1 MVVNT
6 ISDAKA
12 HFSALIERVQQGEE
26 VVIKKAGQPVA
37 VIHRYTERKE
47 PLEPG
52 ALRGRIRVSDDFDVL
67 PDEIASVFGM
77 KE

>member
-12 HFSALIERVQQGEE
+12 HFSALIERVQHGEE
-26 VVIKKAGQPVA
+26 VVIKKGGTPVA
-37 VIHRYTERKE
+37 VIHRYTETTE

-52 ALRGRIRVSDDFDVL
+52 ALQGRIRISEDFDVL
-67 PDEIASVFGM
+67 PAEIAAALGM
-77 KE
+77 EE